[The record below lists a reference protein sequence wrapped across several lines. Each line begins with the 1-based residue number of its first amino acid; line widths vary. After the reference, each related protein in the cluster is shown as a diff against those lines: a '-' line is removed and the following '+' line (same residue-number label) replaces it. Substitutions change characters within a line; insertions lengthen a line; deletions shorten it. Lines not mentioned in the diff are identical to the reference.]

1 VDVAAEAEVEAV
13 DAGGEAGVEGA
24 EDEVVSGGVLANAP
38 LGCTESE
45 SDFESAFES
54 DLAG

>member
-1 VDVAAEAEVEAV
+1 MDVAAEAEVEAV
-13 DAGGEAGVEGA
+13 DAGGEADVEGA